1 MTYNI
6 IGTGNTAW
14 LFATKLYAA
23 GYVCNGVYG
32 RDINKA
38 TILANT
44 IDTKPYL
51 LKSGVPDNTDIC
63 ILAISDNAITEVCSN
78 LQFSDSTLIHTA
90 GALSIDI
97 LSSAAS
103 KYGVLWPVYSITK
116 DNLPDTKN
124 IPIVFEASN
133 PDVKQLLEEIGNS
146 FTNNLYEADSQKR
159 KWLHLTAV
167 FSNNFTNHLFSIAEK
182 ICAEQ
187 DIPFSILLPIIQQT
201 TYRLLNSSP
210 FALQT
215 GPAKRND
222 SKTQET
228 HLDLLELNTHWQE
241 VYRAI
246 SASIQEMYKK

>member
-14 LFATKLYAA
+14 FFATKLYAA
-23 GYVCNGVYG
+23 GHVCNGVYG

-38 TILANT
+38 TTLANT

-51 LKSGVPDNTDIC
+51 LEIGVPDNADIC
-63 ILAISDNAITEVCSN
+63 ILAVSDNAIMEVCSK
-78 LQFSDSTLIHTA
+78 LQFSDSILIHTA
-90 GALSIDI
+90 GALPIDI
-97 LSSAAS
+97 LSNAAL

-116 DNLPDTKN
+116 EQLPDTRN
-124 IPIVFEASN
+124 IPVVFEASDL
-133 PDVKQLLEEIGNS
+133 DVRQTLYEIGRS
-146 FTNNLYEADSQKR
+146 FTDNLYDADSEKR
-159 KWLHLTAV
+159 RWLHLTAV

-182 ICAEQ
+182 ICVEQ

-201 TYRLLNSSP
+201 VERLQNSSP

-228 HLDLLELNTHWQE
+228 HLDLLKLNTHWQE